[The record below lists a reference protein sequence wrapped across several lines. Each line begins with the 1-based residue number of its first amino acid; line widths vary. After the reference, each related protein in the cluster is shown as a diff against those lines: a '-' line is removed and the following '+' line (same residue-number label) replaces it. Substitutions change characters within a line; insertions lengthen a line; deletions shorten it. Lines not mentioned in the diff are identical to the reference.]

1 MCESNINGIGEKVG
15 NKENGSSIVLVIYSL
30 SLDGLSIGTLPF
42 DYSKSP
48 RCLKGGELSVR
59 LELK

>member
-30 SLDGLSIGTLPF
+30 SLDGLSIGTPF
-42 DYSKSP
+42 DNGNTS
-48 RCLKGGELSVR
+48 EDNH
-59 LELK
+59 

>member
-42 DYSKSP
+42 DNGNTS
-48 RCLKGGELSVR
+48 EDNH
-59 LELK
+59 